1 MAYLSASQGYKSGGF
16 DARSNRPP
24 VAGGTFE
31 FEDERATTYELGLKT
46 GVGARAEINM
56 AGFYTDYKDLQT
68 SAFDG
73 SIGFNVGNGSAEVRG
88 LELEGRWRPAG
99 ALLLKGSL
107 AALDFEW
114 KDYQGQCYYD
124 LLVSGCASNQD
135 YIGRD
140 NQFAPSFTGVLSAEY
155 AWNLGLLVLRATAD
169 MVYSDDYLQS
179 LNLDPVLVQD
189 AYTKFN
195 GRVSLGDADDRWQ
208 LALVGRNLTDR
219 TTMTYAADSPLA
231 FKLFGARSYYGM
243 VDQPRALAIEARVR
257 F

>member
-1 MAYLSASQGYKSGGF
+1 
-16 DARSNRPP
+16 
-24 VAGGTFE
+24 
-31 FEDERATTYELGLKT
+31 
-46 GVGARAEINM
+46 VGARAELNI
-56 AGFYTDYKDLQT
+56 AGFITDYKDLQT

-73 SIGFNVGNGSAEVRG
+73 RIGFNVGNGSAEVRG
-88 LELEGRWRPAG
+88 LELEGRWRPAR

-124 LLVSGCASNQD
+124 LLASGACPTGNQQ
-135 YIGRD
+135 YAGRD
-140 NQFAPSFTGVLSAEY
+140 NQFSPSFSGVLSAEY
-155 AWNLGLLVLRATAD
+155 AWNLGALVLRVTAD

-179 LNLDPVLVQD
+179 LNLDPELVQGT
-189 AYTKFN
+189 YTKFN
-195 GRVSLGDADDRWQ
+195 GRLSLGHSDDRWQ

-231 FKLFGARSYYGM
+231 YTLFGARSYYGF
-243 VDQPRALAIEARVR
+243 VDPPRALAIEARVR